1 MRKQTSNMT
10 DTLNLPLI
18 DVRIIPPNQRHP
30 AIFGVLTSLEPG
42 GAMLV
47 TSDHDPRP
55 LHYQIETRYPEQF
68 DWEYLEQGPEVWRV
82 QIKRQDSSGC
92 DCCCGN

>member
-1 MRKQTSNMT
+1 MPDR
-10 DTLNLPLI
+10 LNKPLI
-18 DVRIIPPNQRHP
+18 DVRTIPPGQRHP
-30 AIFGVLTSLEPG
+30 QIFGVLTALAPG

-68 DWEYLEQGPEVWRV
+68 EWEYLEQGPDVWRV
-82 QIKRQDSSGC
+82 EIKRQESSGC
-92 DCCCGN
+92 NCCCGNG

>member
-1 MRKQTSNMT
+1 MRKQTSIMT

-18 DVRIIPPNQRHP
+18 DVRIIPPSQRHP
-30 AIFGVLTSLEPG
+30 AIFGVLTALEPG

-68 DWEYLEQGPEVWRV
+68 DWEYLEQGPEVWRI
-82 QIKRQDSSGC
+82 QIKRPESSGC